1 MAFSM
6 NGQRKGPMAEINVTP
21 LVDVML
27 VLLIIFM
34 VTAPMMQEGVSVD
47 LPETSGSPITQNQ
60 QQKEVIISVTKGG
73 KIHLNEKE
81 VQESNLLTSLK
92 EITQNKLNRDVY
104 LRADKSVEYGTVVRI
119 IGTLKRA
126 GITNLGM
133 ITTPERGPTRGK

>member
-34 VTAPMMQEGVSVD
+34 VTAPMMQEGVSVV
-47 LPETSGSPITQNQ
+47 LPKASGSPITQSQ
-60 QQKEVIISVTKGG
+60 QQKEIIISVTKGG

-81 VQESNLLTSLK
+81 VQESNLLDSLK
-92 EITQNKLNRDVY
+92 KATQDNPNREVY
-104 LRADKSVEYGTVVRI
+104 LRADTSVAYGTVVRI
-119 IGTLKRA
+119 IAALKGA
-126 GITNLGM
+126 GVSNLGM
-133 ITTPERGPTRGK
+133 ITTPERGPTRDK